1 MWIRRWI
8 KNAVS
13 FLLSSFSDFFS
24 REHITFLCAP
34 LALAYLCAPEKFL
47 DILARSWSQVII
59 LFISTYVPGIFGVF
73 VVALF
78 VILAL
83 GWQFRTEPEYGLKV
97 LPRTDLSSWTIGA
110 TIYAIN
116 GVAVLKLLTSI
127 LIK

>member
-1 MWIRRWI
+1 MWISRRI

-13 FLLSSFSDFFS
+13 FLRSSLSDVFW
-24 REHITFLCAP
+24 RKHIIFLCAP
-34 LALAYLCAPEKFL
+34 LALAYLFAPEKFL
-47 DILARSWSQVII
+47 DIFTRSQSQIII
-59 LFISTYVPGIFGVF
+59 LFISTYVPSIFAVF
-73 VVALF
+73 VVVLF

-110 TIYAIN
+110 TIYTIN